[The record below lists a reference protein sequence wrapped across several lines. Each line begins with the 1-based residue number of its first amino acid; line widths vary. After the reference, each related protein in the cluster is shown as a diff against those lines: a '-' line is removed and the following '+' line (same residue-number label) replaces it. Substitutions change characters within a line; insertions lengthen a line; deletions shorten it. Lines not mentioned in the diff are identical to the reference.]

1 MQQIPGIERGRLPPQ
16 SPQRRSDT
24 PQEQQSTADSG
35 SPLQGEGDYD
45 AARRYREA
53 ATEHAQHDDVEREA
67 REAAPRSPE
76 EARDMRDAERAG
88 RERGRGEDR
97 RDVMGE
103 SAIDSPADDK
113 AT

>member
-1 MQQIPGIERGRLPPQ
+1 ML
-16 SPQRRSDT
+16 
-24 PQEQQSTADSG
+24 
-35 SPLQGEGDYD
+35 
-45 AARRYREA
+45 
-53 ATEHAQHDDVEREA
+53 
-67 REAAPRSPE
+67 
-76 EARDMRDAERAG
+76 DAERAG